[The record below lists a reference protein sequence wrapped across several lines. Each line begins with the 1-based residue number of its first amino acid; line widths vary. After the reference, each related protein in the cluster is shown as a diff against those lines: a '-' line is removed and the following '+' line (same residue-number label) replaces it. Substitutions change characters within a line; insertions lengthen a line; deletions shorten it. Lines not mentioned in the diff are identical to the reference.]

1 VVRDARKYR
10 VAALGEL
17 MTSQVQPCGTLNNIG
32 WSNFAV
38 ELRAAKL
45 GGRSFEM
52 LRLSTIASRIV
63 QSNIRTMSVEC
74 DKVGGVNLAQGV
86 CDTEVPEVVR
96 HAAEAAIEAGF
107 NQYTRLD
114 GIAPLRHA
122 IAHKLQSQNG
132 ISADPESEILV
143 TSGATGGFD
152 SACRALLNPG
162 DEVVL
167 FEPYYGYHYATLVG
181 QHCKPVLVSLDPP
194 DYPLVIDRLSDVITS
209 KTRGIVINTPA
220 NPSGKVFSR
229 RELDQIAAI
238 AQRHDLF
245 LFTDEIYEHFV
256 YDGQRHVSPGSL
268 PGVAN
273 RTVTIS
279 GFSKVFAIT
288 GWRIGFLHASAQWI
302 PAISYFHDLT
312 YVCAPSALQHGAAAG
327 LDQLPDSFY
336 TDLAQQYHRKRE
348 MICDALRSAGLEPS
362 IPAGAYYVLA
372 DASRI
377 PGNNSVEKALNLLRL
392 TGVASVPGEAF
403 FQGGRGEHLLRFC
416 FAKTDPD
423 LEQACERLAKLRKT
437 EAVSR

>member
-1 VVRDARKYR
+1 MWHTVEARSWR
-10 VAALGEL
+10 VSVLG
-17 MTSQVQPCGTLNNIG
+17 
-32 WSNFAV
+32 
-38 ELRAAKL
+38 
-45 GGRSFEM
+45 
-52 LRLSTIASRIV
+52 LSDVGSRIV
-63 QSNIRTMSVEC
+63 QSSIRTMSVEC
-74 DKVGGVNLAQGV
+74 EKVGGVNLAQGV
-86 CDTEVPEVVR
+86 CDTEVPAVVR
-96 HAAEAAIEAGF
+96 QAAEAAIEAGY
-107 NQYTRLD
+107 NQYTRAD
-114 GIAPLRHA
+114 GIPSLRQA
-122 IAHKLQSQNG
+122 IARKLQRQNG
-132 ISADPESEILV
+132 ITADQQTEILV

-229 RELDQIAAI
+229 RELEQIAAI

-327 LDQLPDSFY
+327 LDELPDSFY
-336 TDLAQQYHRKRE
+336 ANLIHEYQHKRE
-348 MICDALRSAGLEPS
+348 MICDALRAAGLEPS
-362 IPAGAYYVLA
+362 VPAGAYYVLA
-372 DASRI
+372 EASVV
-377 PGNNSVEKALNLLRL
+377 PGEDSIAKAMNLLQL

-403 FQGGRGEHLLRFC
+403 FQAGRGDHLLRFC
-416 FAKTDPD
+416 FAKTDAD
-423 LEQACERLAKLRKT
+423 LADGCERLAKLRRSASVAT
-437 EAVSR
+437 